1 MFSCDRLP
9 KNFSFD
15 RCQSVSITVSTQ
27 SGIYVPKDIVIRE
40 EGRIGVYILR
50 GSVVQFRYIDI
61 VYEGSDY
68 YLVKHDSED
77 DGERQYLREND
88 MIILNTTNLFEGR
101 ILK

>member
-1 MFSCDRLP
+1 M
-9 KNFSFD
+9 
-15 RCQSVSITVSTQ
+15 
-27 SGIYVPKDIVIRE
+27 
-40 EGRIGVYILR
+40 YILR

-68 YLVKHDSED
+68 YLVKQDSED
-77 DGERQYLREND
+77 DGDRKYLREND